1 MLALPRLRGLV
12 CIFKQMLLF
21 PVSCQIIAFGIQ
33 GSSTSRG
40 TKLKLELIEQ
50 DIVFLGDA
58 RAARSQAPMA
68 PVTGR
73 PGVIPV

>member
-12 CIFKQMLLF
+12 CVFKQMLLF

-33 GSSTSRG
+33 GSSASRR

-50 DIVFLGDA
+50 DFVFSGNA
-58 RAARSQAPMA
+58 RAAHGQAPTA
-68 PVTGR
+68 PVAGR